1 MSPTPCARSCSNS
14 FSPILPNRSVPGPTS
29 ASCFSSTMPAGMA
42 RRTWPCPM
50 ASTLFSNPPT
60 APSCSRPSIFG
71 HSSTSRSPTVASRR
85 SRASTKPS
93 AIAAS
98 PSASNPTR
106 SVAAPCFTGG
116 HVGEP
121 GCDQPEMVWGRTA
134 EADLRSSLRL
144 MLHHDSRHDTGWS
157 GAMKS
162 AIRRFIS
169 GIAIAGFAQTAL
181 AADPGYSP
189 EFFNPSPA
197 LYFNWGG
204 FYFGASG
211 GGGIA
216 DAEFGNGAFSL
227 LSSTLVTTPLPTAV
241 QLPSG
246 ALALSPDNT
255 TFSSFGGFAGY
266 NTQWESAIL
275 SLEVNYHRT
284 SLDVSASSS
293 VPTFAIP
300 GSGNV
305 AFYNVDASVGSRISL
320 TDYATRSE
328 EHTSELQ
335 SHSDLV

>member
-1 MSPTPCARSCSNS
+1 
-14 FSPILPNRSVPGPTS
+14 
-29 ASCFSSTMPAGMA
+29 
-42 RRTWPCPM
+42 
-50 ASTLFSNPPT
+50 
-60 APSCSRPSIFG
+60 
-71 HSSTSRSPTVASRR
+71 
-85 SRASTKPS
+85 
-93 AIAAS
+93 
-98 PSASNPTR
+98 
-106 SVAAPCFTGG
+106 
-116 HVGEP
+116 
-121 GCDQPEMVWGRTA
+121 
-134 EADLRSSLRL
+134 
-144 MLHHDSRHDTGWS
+144 
-157 GAMKS
+157 MKS
-162 AIRRFIS
+162 TIRRFIS

-197 LYFNWGG
+197 LYFNWSG

-227 LSSTLVTTPLPTAV
+227 LSSTLVTTPLATAV

-320 TDYATRSE
+320 TDYATIRGRAGWALGNFLPYATLGLAIGRADVTNSALVHFTGLNNAGIVVANVDVPINQLQKDKFAVGYAVGVGVDWMVMSGLFVRAEYEFVEFANFGDRSE
-328 EHTSELQ
+328 FPNSSRFPPIEFVQRNLSLNRVR
-335 SHSDLV
+335 LGLGYKF